1 MPEPDRSQFVAKLK
15 PMDAVEHLAKATP
28 APVLLQF
35 GSADEH
41 VSKDRADASIAAT
54 SEPKKVI
61 WYEAGHGLNKQ
72 AVTDRMI
79 WLSEQLKLK

>member
-1 MPEPDRSQFVAKLK
+1 MQWSTFS
-15 PMDAVEHLAKATP
+15 KAAP

-35 GSADEH
+35 GTMDEH
-41 VSKDRADASIAAT
+41 VSKERANASIAAA